1 MPRAPFLPLAA
12 MEFLFQIID
21 DPAVRGSQVT
31 SNGTISTPAAPRS
44 MDELQARLLSLDDA
58 LPKRLKQCA
67 DFLAENPERIAV
79 STVAELAAEAGVQPS
94 AFVRFCQLLGFSG
107 FSEMQRLFRE
117 AHAPRWPDYGTR
129 IEALRASGQDSP
141 GALLGEFVE
150 AGRHSLETLAN
161 TLDAAALDAA
171 VDALATARSIHLV
184 GFRRAFPVTSYM
196 AYALEKMEIPAML
209 HGAVGHL
216 DARHALVPGDA
227 LVAVTFAPYTP
238 ATVDL
243 ATHAAGR
250 GVPVIAITDTLT
262 SPLRRLGGVVLSVAE
277 IDVGAFRA
285 LSAPL
290 CLALTL
296 VVATGARRAAHEKT
310 MLARRR
316 NG

>member
-1 MPRAPFLPLAA
+1 
-12 MEFLFQIID
+12 MEFLFQTTD
-21 DPAVRGSQVT
+21 DPDAWGSQVT
-31 SNGTISTPAAPRS
+31 SKGTTSAPAAPRT
-44 MDELQARLLSLDDA
+44 MDAMQSRLLSLDDT
-58 LPKRLKQCA
+58 LPKRLRQCA
-67 DFLAENPERIAV
+67 DFVAGNPERIAV

-161 TLDAAALDAA
+161 GLDSAALDAA
-171 VDALATARSIHLV
+171 VDVLAAARTIHPV

-196 AYALEKMEIPAML
+196 AYALEKMQIPAML
-209 HGAVGHL
+209 HSAVGHL
-216 DARHALVPGDA
+216 DARHALAPGDA

-238 ATVDL
+238 ATVEL
-243 ATHAAGR
+243 AAYARER
-250 GVPVIAITDTLT
+250 GVPVVAVTDTLT
-262 SPLRRLGGVVLSVAE
+262 SPLRRLDATILSVAE
-277 IDVGAFRA
+277 VDVGAFRA

-296 VVATGARRAAHEKT
+296 VVATGARRAPNERT
-310 MLARRR
+310 GLAQGRH
-316 NG
+316 G